1 MTTPHPS
8 TFALTPALAGWNF
21 DNSYARLPGSLFSP
35 LDPVPVATPEMVV
48 LNRPLARQLGLD
60 PHLLDSPAGAAMLA
74 GNILP
79 PGAAPLAQAYAGHQF
94 GHFTMLGDGRA
105 ILLGEQITPDGQR
118 FDIQLKGSGQTP
130 YSRRGD
136 GRAALG
142 PMLREYII
150 SEALAGLGIPTT
162 RSLAVIA
169 TGQAVYRE
177 TTLPGAVLVRVAAS
191 HVRVG
196 TFQYLAARGDVVGLR
211 RLADHVL
218 ERHYPDCRH
227 SENPVLALLTAVMKR
242 QAALIA
248 HWMRV
253 GFIHGVMNTDNMSL
267 CGESIDFGPCAF
279 MNAYD
284 PATVFSSIDRDG
296 RYAFGNQPHI
306 AQWNL
311 TRLAE
316 ALLPLLHADKD
327 KAVELATEVL
337 DAFTPMFRQCWHQAM
352 GSKLGLAQTEDN
364 DPELI
369 QGLLNLMQQHRA
381 DYTNTFDLL
390 TTGGPVDG
398 SLETSPD
405 FIVWRGQWQRRRRS
419 QALTADQSRQLMRTS
434 NPAVIPRNHLVE
446 NALDRAVQ
454 GDLSVMNDLLRVLAA
469 PYADLPPD
477 SPYRQP
483 PASGGP
489 RYKTYCGT

>member
-1 MTTPHPS
+1 MTHHASPAPS
-8 TFALTPALAGWNF
+8 SPAMAGWNF
-21 DNSYARLPGSLFSP
+21 DNSYARLPAGLFSI
-35 LDPVPVATPEMVV
+35 LDPVPVAKPEMVIF
-48 LNRPLARQLGLD
+48 NHALARKLGLNPD
-60 PHLLDSPAGAAMLA
+60 LLDSPAGAAMLA
-74 GNILP
+74 GNTLP
-79 PGAAPLAQAYAGHQF
+79 PGALPLAQAYAGHQF

-118 FDIQLKGSGQTP
+118 FDIQLKGSGRTP

-177 TTLPGAVLVRVAAS
+177 NVQPGAVLVRVAAS

-196 TFQYLAARGDVVGLR
+196 TFQYLAAHGDAEGLR
-211 RLADHVL
+211 RLTDHVL
-218 ERHYPDCRH
+218 ERHYPDCRR
-227 SENPVLALLTAVMKR
+227 SDNPPLALLTAVMER
-242 QAALIA
+242 QVTLIA

-279 MNAYD
+279 MDVYD
-284 PATVFSSIDRDG
+284 PATVFSSIDHDG

-316 ALLPLLHADKD
+316 ALLPLLDTNKD
-327 KAVELATEVL
+327 KAVAMATTVL
-337 DAFTPMFRQCWHQAM
+337 DNFTPLFRRRRLETM
-352 GSKLGLAQTEDN
+352 GHKLGLGNPEDR
-364 DPELI
+364 DSELI
-369 QGLLNLMQQHRA
+369 QRLLQLMQRHGA
-381 DYTNTFDLL
+381 DYTNTFALL
-390 TTGGPVDG
+390 TTGDSVDG
-398 SLETSPD
+398 NLEASPD
-405 FIVWRGQWQRRRRS
+405 FIAWRSQWQGRRDSQPLSPDRS
-419 QALTADQSRQLMRTS
+419 AKLMRAG
-434 NPAVIPRNHLVE
+434 NPTVIPRNHLVE
-446 NALDRAVQ
+446 NALDRAVR
-454 GDLSVMNDLLRVLAA
+454 GDLSVMNDLVRVLAA

-483 PASGGP
+483 PSPGGP
-489 RYKTYCGT
+489 QYKTYCGT